1 MSGLLPLPW
10 RDRPTIML
18 LALQMYDKISY
29 AQEKFWVATLQAIL
43 FVWSEFYNYA
53 IWRDFQTVMR

>member
-18 LALQMYDKISY
+18 LALQMYDNFSY
-29 AQEKFWVATLQAIL
+29 AQEKFWVATLQLIYKCL
-43 FVWSEFYNYA
+43 LPQPNHRKLS
-53 IWRDFQTVMR
+53 Q